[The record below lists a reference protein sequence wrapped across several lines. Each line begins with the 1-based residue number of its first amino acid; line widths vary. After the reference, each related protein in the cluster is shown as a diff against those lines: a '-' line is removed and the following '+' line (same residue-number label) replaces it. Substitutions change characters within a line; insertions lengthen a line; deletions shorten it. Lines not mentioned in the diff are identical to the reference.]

1 MSASKKPRGTWVSRS
16 LLQGAHL
23 CLCTNETSFRAE
35 LRHMRIPTPH
45 PEFVGPTAN
54 ARTHSF
60 VNAKGA
66 LCCVVCIRD
75 FRDKDPVEVAA
86 LLVHEAVHVWQQ
98 TRVYLGE
105 TAPSPEFE
113 AYAIQNI
120 SGNLMQ
126 AFADTALG

>member
-1 MSASKKPRGTWVSRS
+1 M
-16 LLQGAHL
+16 
-23 CLCTNETSFRAE
+23 
-35 LRHMRIPTPH
+35 
-45 PEFVGPTAN
+45 
-54 ARTHSF
+54 
-60 VNAKGA
+60 
-66 LCCVVCIRD
+66 CIRD
-75 FRDKDPVEVAA
+75 FRDKGRWKSP